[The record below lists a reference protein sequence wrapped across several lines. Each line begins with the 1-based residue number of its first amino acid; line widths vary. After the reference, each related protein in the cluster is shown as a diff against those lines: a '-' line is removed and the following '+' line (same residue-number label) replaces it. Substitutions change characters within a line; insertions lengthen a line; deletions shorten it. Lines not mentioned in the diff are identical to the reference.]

1 MAVIINNAGDASSD
15 FNCYATIDHVFQTK
29 VYLIRVTARV
39 PMMVG
44 SDLSLHCIID
54 FHNITDGIAGRFDN
68 VVLPAK
74 IPADNGLR
82 RHVAL
87 REFNVMILNDTPIA
101 SPVFP

>member
-1 MAVIINNAGDASSD
+1 MAVIINNAGDAVSD
-15 FNCYATIDHVFQTK
+15 FHCYATLDHTFQNK
-29 VYLIRVTARV
+29 DYLVRVTSRP
-39 PMMVG
+39 PMLNA
-44 SDLSLHCIID
+44 DDTLNCIID